1 MASSVKS
8 GKSCVYV
15 MGDCE
20 EHAMSKALRTCL
32 VLSDAQPTLVMAT
45 VLPVPQRS
53 VEQFTEAS
61 SALCKCDVCSSG
73 LRNHI
78 SNLSEIYV

>member
-1 MASSVKS
+1 
-8 GKSCVYV
+8 

-20 EHAMSKALRTCL
+20 EYAMSKALRMCL
-32 VLSDAQPTLVMAT
+32 VLSDAQPTLVMTT
-45 VLPVPQRS
+45 VLPVPQQS
-53 VEQFTEAS
+53 VGQSTEAS
-61 SALCKCDVCSSG
+61 SALSKCDIRSSE